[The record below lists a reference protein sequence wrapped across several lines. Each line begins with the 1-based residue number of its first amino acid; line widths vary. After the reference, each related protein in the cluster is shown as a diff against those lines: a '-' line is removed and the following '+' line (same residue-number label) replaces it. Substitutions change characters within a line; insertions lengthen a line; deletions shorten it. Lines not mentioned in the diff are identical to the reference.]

1 MPEWLTEAWS
11 YVKDRETLFAWI
23 GSLSLLVLVVSAIA
37 VPLVIR
43 RMPYDYFLED
53 SEGAEEIREQHPA
66 LRLTFLILKNLIGG
80 ILVLGGILMLLTPGQ
95 GILTI
100 VIGLMLMDFP
110 GKRRFEIW
118 LISLGPINRGI
129 QWIRERAGK
138 RPLELPAT
146 EPSSPS

>member
-1 MPEWLTEAWS
+1 MPEWLIEAWS
-11 YVKDRETLFAWI
+11 YIKDRETLFAWI
-23 GSLSLLVLVVSAIA
+23 GGLSLLALVVSAVA
-37 VPLVIR
+37 VPIVIR

-66 LRLTFLILKNLIGG
+66 LRITFLVLKNLIGG
-80 ILVLGGILMLLTPGQ
+80 ILFLGGILMLLTPGQ

-118 LISLGPINRGI
+118 LVGLRPINRAI

-138 RPLELPAT
+138 RPLELPES
-146 EPSSPS
+146 EPIS